1 MTTLE
6 LVSHLAELTEQ
17 QFDVAVRLQGA
28 SLAALNIQRQDLLF
42 ELQVALSDGLPEDAL
57 ERDALS
63 LQVKRLRRAEQRLE
77 SAAGLVVA
85 ALEPTLKRQQAST
98 YNRTGSVGTR

>member
-1 MTTLE
+1 MTILQ

-17 QFDVAVRLQGA
+17 QFDLAVRLEGA
-28 SLAALNIQRQDLLF
+28 SLAAINTQRQDLLF
-42 ELQVALSDGLPEDAL
+42 DLQVTLSDGLPEDAAEL
-57 ERDALS
+57 EALS
-63 LQVKRLRRAEQRLE
+63 LEVKRLRRAEQRLE

-85 ALEPTLKRQQAST
+85 ALGPTMQRQHAST